1 MRLTTRTNIA
11 MRALM
16 FCALNPE
23 RLVRRS
29 EIAARCRTSPNHLAQ
44 VVHVLAQR
52 GFLATTR
59 GRGGGIRLGRPA
71 EEIPVGA
78 VFRSLEG
85 EVPFI
90 ECFTEG
96 EVDCPMTGACR
107 LGRAIGGAVEA
118 FYGHLDKI
126 TLADLVSG
134 NAALAEQVGPEIRP
148 APSRLRAV

>member
-16 FCALNPE
+16 FCALNPG

-29 EIAARCRTSPNHLAQ
+29 EIASSCNTSANHLAQ

-59 GRGGGIRLGRPA
+59 GRGGGIRLGRAA
-71 EEIPVGA
+71 EDISVGA

-85 EVPFI
+85 EVAFI
-90 ECFTEG
+90 ECFQDG
-96 EVDCPMTGACR
+96 LSDCPMVGACR
-107 LGRAIGGAVEA
+107 LGAAIGGAVEA
-118 FYGHLDKI
+118 FYGFLDKV
-126 TLADLVSG
+126 TLADLVRNNSS
-134 NAALAEQVGPEIRP
+134 LVRQVG
-148 APSRLRAV
+148 SQSDRLTASLAVG